1 MIQLARIQTG
11 FNLLVRALVL
21 RLRGMNEKR
30 LLIVLSIATGA
41 LSAFAALAL
50 KITIQFIQNEVIGS
64 ISLLGSSLLYLTY
77 PALGILITYLFVK
90 YYVRDNISHGVTRV
104 LYAISQKNSRLKKH
118 NTYTSILASAIT
130 IGFGG
135 SVGAEAPMVLTGSAI
150 GSNLGQFLK
159 LNYKTITVL
168 LGAGAAGAI
177 AAIFNAPLAGLIFT
191 IEVLMIDLTLSSI
204 VPLLIS
210 AVTATSISYLVMGD
224 RILFIS
230 TIEPFAINNL
240 PYYIILGMFCAF
252 GAIYFT
258 RATLFIEGLF
268 AKSNKPM
275 QKFLVGGI
283 ILGVLIYL
291 FPPLYGEGYGV
302 ISGLLQNDNTV
313 LMANSLYASL
323 HDNTWF
329 GLTILFL
336 IFFFKVVAMACTNG
350 AGGVGGTFGP
360 TLFVGGIMGA
370 FVSKF
375 INTVFATDLPS
386 QNFTL
391 VGMAGMMSAV
401 MQAPLTAIFLIA
413 EISGGYALFLPLMLT
428 ATVAFVTVGY
438 FEQYSIYTKRLAK
451 RGELITHDKDQ
462 AVLTLLRTEDVIEKD
477 FAVVYQTATLRELVQ
492 LVAESKRNVFPVLD
506 EQRKLVGIVM
516 LDDIR
521 AVMFD
526 QALYETTLAEDYMSP
541 PPDRIKVDERM
552 DNVLRKFE
560 HTGAW
565 NLPVVSEKGEYIGF
579 LSKSKIFSAYREL
592 LTQKVNH

>member
-1 MIQLARIQTG
+1 MISLSRIQTEL
-11 FNLLVRALVL
+11 NLLGRRLVL

-30 LLIVLSIATGA
+30 LLILLSITTGA
-41 LSAFAALAL
+41 LSACAALAL
-50 KITIQFIQNEVIGS
+50 KITIRFIEHEVVGS
-64 ISLLGSSLLYLTY
+64 ISHLGSSLLYLTY
-77 PALGILITYLFVK
+77 PALGIWITYLFVK

-104 LYAISQKNSRLKKH
+104 LYAISQKNSRLKRH

-135 SVGAEAPMVLTGSAI
+135 SVGAEAPMVLTGSAL
-150 GSNLGQFLK
+150 GSNLGQWLK

-204 VPLLIS
+204 VPLLVS

-224 RILFIS
+224 RMLFVS
-230 TIEPFAINNL
+230 AIEPFSVQNL
-240 PYYIILGMFCAF
+240 PYYIILGICCAF

-258 RATLFIEGLF
+258 RATLWIESLF
-268 AKSNKPM
+268 SKSKHPSRRLM
-275 QKFLVGGI
+275 VGGVM
-283 ILGVLIYL
+283 LGVLIFL

-302 ISGLLQNDNTV
+302 ISGLLNNDSSV
-313 LMANSLYASL
+313 LMQNSLYGSFQE
-323 HDNTWF
+323 NQWF
-329 GLTILFL
+329 ILLILAL
-336 IFFFKVVAMACTNG
+336 IFLLKVVAMACTNG

-370 FVSKF
+370 FVAKF
-375 INTVFATDLPS
+375 INTMFLTHIPT

-428 ATVAFVTVGY
+428 ATVAFITVGY
-438 FEQYSIYTKRLAK
+438 FEQYSIYTKRLAM
-451 RGELITHDKDQ
+451 RGELLTHNKDQ

-477 FAVVYQTATLRELVQ
+477 FSTVNENASLGTLVQ

-506 EQRKLVGIVM
+506 EQKRLLGMVL

-526 QALYETTLAEDYMSP
+526 QSLYETTYARDYMSP
-541 PPDRIKVDERM
+541 PPDRVRLNEKM
-552 DNVLRKFE
+552 DMVLRKFE

-579 LSKSKIFSAYREL
+579 LSKSKIFSAYRDM

>member
-1 MIQLARIQTG
+1 MRS
-11 FNLLVRALVL
+11 LVL

-30 LLIVLSIATGA
+30 LLIALSIATGA

-50 KITIQFIQNEVIGS
+50 KATIRFIEYEVIGS
-64 ISLLGSSLLYLTY
+64 ISHWNTSFLYLTY
-77 PALGILITYLFVK
+77 PALGIFITYLFVK

-104 LYAISQKNSRLKKH
+104 LYSISQKNSRLKRH
-118 NTYTSILASAIT
+118 NTYTSVLASAIT

-150 GSNLGQFLK
+150 GSNIGQFLK

-210 AVTATSISYLVMGD
+210 AVTATSISYLLMGD
-224 RILFIS
+224 RMLFL
-230 TIEPFAINNL
+230 TAIEPFAIRNL
-240 PYYIILGMFCAF
+240 PYYILLGISCAF

-258 RATLFIEGLF
+258 RATLFIEGIF
-268 AKSNKPM
+268 ARTKKPGNK
-275 QKFLVGGI
+275 FIVGGV
-283 ILGVLIYL
+283 ILGILIYL

-302 ISGLLQNDNTV
+302 ISGLLHNDTSV
-313 LMANSLYASL
+313 LMENTLYESLSE
-323 HDNTWF
+323 NNWF
-329 GLTILFL
+329 ILGVLAL
-336 IFFFKVVAMACTNG
+336 IFLFKVVAMACTNG

-370 FVSKF
+370 FVSKL
-375 INTVFATDLPS
+375 INTVFLTHLPV

-413 EISGGYALFLPLMLT
+413 EVSGGYALFLPLMMT
-428 ATVAFVTVGY
+428 ATVAFITVSY

-451 RGELITHDKDQ
+451 RGELITHNKDQ
-462 AVLTLLRTEDVIEKD
+462 AVLTLLRTEDVIERDFSSIYQKD
-477 FAVVYQTATLRELVQ
+477 SFGTLVK

-506 EQRKLVGIVM
+506 DNKKLVGMVM

-526 QALYETTLAEDYMSP
+526 QSLYDTTLAEEYMSP
-541 PPDRIKVDERM
+541 LPDIIKINEKM
-552 DNVLRKFE
+552 ENVLRIFE
-560 HTGAW
+560 QTGAW
-565 NLPVVSEKGEYIGF
+565 NLPVVNSDGEYVGF
-579 LSKSKIFSAYREL
+579 LSKSKIFSAYRDL
-592 LTQKVNH
+592 LTKKVNH